1 MEQVLQE
8 VAVLEDCWYVDPA
21 TQLAQV
27 CSPVAGD
34 AEILYPLSHAL
45 QSTVDVVSHSV
56 APEPVATVGEPFEQV
71 HVLARHVNVLNLPLV
86 PHVAVPPPAYPALHV
101 TVTVCVVVPV
111 MDPLA
116 ALLELATLPAAVQ
129 VLAEHVKVLNLPLV
143 PQVAVPPPVYPVLHV
158 TVTVCEVVP
167 V

>member
-1 MEQVLQE
+1 M
-8 VAVLEDCWYVDPA
+8 
-21 TQLAQV
+21 
-27 CSPVAGD
+27 
-34 AEILYPLSHAL
+34 
-45 QSTVDVVSHSV
+45 
-56 APEPVATVGEPFEQV
+56 
-71 HVLARHVNVLNLPLV
+71 

-129 VLAEHVKVLNLPLV
+129 VLAEHVRVLNLPLV
-143 PQVAVPPPVYPVLHV
+143 PHVAVPPPVYPVSHF
-158 TVTVCEVVP
+158 TVTVCVVVP

>member
-45 QSTVDVVSHSV
+45 QSIVDVVSHSV

-129 VLAEHVKVLNLPLV
+129 VLAEHVRVLNLPSV
-143 PQVAVPPPVYPVLHV
+143 SQVAVPPPL
-158 TVTVCEVVP
+158 
-167 V
+167 